1 MKRVLLLVVVVSL
14 SLFMLGCKSEGN
26 TIREEVKD
34 IQETDKA
41 SDIDTDADIDMNDDS
56 DLASEGDD
64 EYNMIKQ
71 IDYKYQQELN
81 IIDDNYRNYYE
92 IFLYSFY
99 DSDGDG
105 IGDIQGLISKLDYI
119 NDGDPT
125 TDTDLGFNG
134 IWLMPI
140 MPSTTYHKYDVTDY
154 YSIDPVYGTLDD
166 FRELIEE
173 CDKRGIKLIIDLVF
187 NHTSAKHPWFKE
199 AISYLEGLGEGKEPD
214 IKECPYVGYYN
225 FCEDKKGTDGY
236 HKAGSSDWYYECIFW
251 DQMPDLALDNESV
264 RDEIESIAKYWLDMG
279 VDGFRLDAVKEFFS
293 GQKDKNTKVL
303 KWFSDYVRSVKEDV
317 YVVGEAWDSKDI
329 ISAYYN
335 SGTTSF
341 FNFPLAMHNG
351 EIVKTVRK
359 LGTSTASSL
368 ATNLIHIYDLYED
381 SNPSYIDAPFISN
394 HDTTR
399 VSAQCVN
406 NEDMMKMSAG
416 VLLTLDGSPFVY
428 YGEEIGMNSYGDKD
442 ENKRLP
448 MNWSNTDTRGMT
460 RKPSDADIVEQKFP
474 AVDKQ
479 LEDPL
484 SILNY
489 YKRAVRIRNENPEIA
504 RGETSLIEELIDSNI
519 LALRKNYNSSEIT
532 IIYNINNED
541 AKVSLSDP
549 GLTDISIRGY
559 LSVDGREVTLEDNVL
574 VMPKYSIVV
583 LK

>member
-1 MKRVLLLVVVVSL
+1 MKRIVLLIAMISL
-14 SLFMLGCKSEGN
+14 SLFMIGCKGEGYV
-26 TIREEVKD
+26 IREVVEETQQTDSKKD
-34 IQETDKA
+34 MEDRDQVFD
-41 SDIDTDADIDMNDDS
+41 SDIED
-56 DLASEGDD
+56 
-64 EYNMIKQ
+64 NMMKQ

-154 YSIDPVYGTLDD
+154 YSIDSDYGTLDD
-166 FRELIEE
+166 FKELIKE

-187 NHTSAKHPWFKE
+187 NHTSSKHPWFKE
-199 AISYLEGLGEGKEPD
+199 AVSYLEGLGEDQEPD
-214 IKECPYVGYYN
+214 PKECPYVEYYN
-225 FCEDKKGTDGY
+225 FDKDKKGATGY
-236 HKAGSSDWYYECIFW
+236 HKAGRSDWYYECIFW
-251 DQMPDLALDNESV
+251 DGMPDLDLDNDEV
-264 RDEIESIAKYWLDMG
+264 RGEIEKIAKFWLDTG
-279 VDGFRLDAVKEFFS
+279 VDGFRLDAVKEFFT
-293 GQKDKNTKVL
+293 GQKDKNTEVL
-303 KWFSDYVRSVKEDV
+303 KWFTEYVRSVKADV

-329 ISAYYN
+329 ISAYYS

-351 EIVKTVRK
+351 EIVKAVRK
-359 LGTSTASSL
+359 LGSSTASSF
-368 ATNLIHIYDLYED
+368 ANSLIHIYDLYKS
-381 SNPSYIDAPFISN
+381 SNPDYIDAPFISN

-460 RKPSDADIVEQKFP
+460 RKPSNADIVEQKFP
-474 AVDKQ
+474 AVDEQ
-479 LEDPL
+479 LEDSL

-549 GLTDISIRGY
+549 GLTDINIRGY

-574 VMPKYSIVV
+574 EMPKYSIVV